1 MTQFTLVSEHKSLF
15 GLTGGS
21 LGVGLKPVPLIE
33 YVCIVSNCPLP
44 PVIREHGSS
53 EWFEVIS
60 QCYVWRV
67 SHSDGGER
75 AEMDQPEG
83 QVKLCAIPSCRRE
96 PVFQSS

>member
-1 MTQFTLVSEHKSLF
+1 MLRKHSKKLLFNRVLRFMTQFTLVSEHKSLF

-67 SHSDGGER
+67 SHVMEEKG
-75 AEMDQPEG
+75 
-83 QVKLCAIPSCRRE
+83 RRWISLR
-96 PVFQSS
+96 VR